1 MGPGEKRELTEEEIL
16 QNEEYIDMMVD
27 DGFLFETADSYDEE
41 DLTASEIEEREI
53 LSKYGY

>member
-16 QNEEYIDMMVD
+16 QDEEYIDMMVD
-27 DGFLFETADSYDEE
+27 DGLFFESADFYDDEE
-41 DLTASEIEEREI
+41 LTSSEVEEREI

>member
-16 QNEEYIDMMVD
+16 QDEEYIDMMVD
-27 DGFLFETADSYDEE
+27 DGLFFETADSYDEE